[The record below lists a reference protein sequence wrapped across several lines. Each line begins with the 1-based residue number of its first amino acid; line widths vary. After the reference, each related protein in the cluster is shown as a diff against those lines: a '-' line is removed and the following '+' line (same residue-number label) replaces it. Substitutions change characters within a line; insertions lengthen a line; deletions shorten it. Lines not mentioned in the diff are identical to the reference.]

1 MSLLSIDF
9 SFIINFIAPC
19 KHGDVRLVHS
29 SNSLLIGRVE
39 ICVNGTWGTICSDY
53 WDDEDA
59 SVVCRQLGYS
69 GEGTVLVAF
78 TLRFTFL

>member
-1 MSLLSIDF
+1 MSIDF

-19 KHGDVRLVHS
+19 KHGDVRLVH

-69 GEGTVLVAF
+69 GEGTVLVPF
-78 TLRFTFL
+78 TLHFTFL